1 MRKREAAAVL
11 ILFSLIVSMWS
22 GASAWPAAQAAPSI
36 VLNYWT
42 YPEAATGPGAITSSK
57 VIAEFQASHPGV
69 KINPVVLGVND
80 FDTKLFAA
88 MSSGTGPDIAY
99 MGDEPRELGV
109 LVKDNY
115 VLNLDAAF
123 KQYGWAKRLLPAVQ
137 KRDAY
142 FGHEWAVGNELE
154 TLGLMYN
161 KKIFT
166 RLGLQVPTRLDQLQ
180 AVMARIKS
188 KAPGIVPMTLACGS
202 GCYNGFHMMHALGYA
217 TIPTAEVLNTT
228 PQGTGSYTD
237 PAWLRMLTTFQ
248 SWARAGYFP
257 ANANGIGWNNHWSQ
271 FCNGKA
277 AMLVQGTWL
286 FSTISACEKA
296 NPSVFSF
303 GFAPFPPKQ
312 GMPFQ
317 AYVGPGKAWWINAKV
332 GSDPAKEKA
341 ALDFINMM
349 ISPAAA
355 VSWIQ
360 NDQLFP
366 GVAFD
371 ASRVHLTPQQQVA
384 LSIMKRAGSRGGPVD
399 IGFNNSNAES
409 TVWAND
415 LEGILAGTV
424 TPQKMVQ
431 DLEAVLKTSQAAWHS
446 RS

>member
-1 MRKREAAAVL
+1 MC
-11 ILFSLIVSMWS
+11 ISVSVRS
-22 GASAWPAAQAAPSI
+22 TAQAAPSI
-36 VLNYWT
+36 TLNYWT
-42 YPEAATGPGAITSSK
+42 FSEAASGPGAITSSK
-57 VIAEFQASHPGV
+57 VIADFEASHPGV
-69 KINPVVLGVND
+69 KINPVVLQVND

-99 MGDEPRELGV
+99 MGNEPRELGV
-109 LVKDNY
+109 LVKDHF
-115 VLNLDAAF
+115 VLQLDAAF

-166 RLGLQVPTRLDQLQ
+166 KLGLQVPTTLDQLQ
-180 AVMARIKS
+180 SVMATIKS
-188 KAPGIVPMTLACGS
+188 KAPTTVPMTLACGS
-202 GCYNGFHMMHALGYA
+202 GCYNGFHLMHALGYA
-217 TIPTAEVLNTT
+217 TIPTTEVLNTT

-237 PAWLRMLTTFQ
+237 APWLQMLDIFQ

-257 ANANGIGWNNHWSQ
+257 TNANGIGWNNHWSQ
-271 FCNGKA
+271 FCNGKT

-303 GFAPFPPKQ
+303 GFAPFPPKK

-317 AYVGPGKAWWINAKV
+317 SYVGPGKAWWVNAHV
-332 GSDPAKEKA
+332 ASNPAKEKA

-349 ISPAAA
+349 LTPAAA
-355 VSWIQ
+355 LSWIQ

-366 GVAFD
+366 GVPFA
-371 ASRVHLTPQQQVA
+371 ASQVHLTPQQQVA
-384 LSIMKRAGSRGGPVD
+384 LAIMKRAGSGGGPVD

-409 TVWAND
+409 TVWATD

-424 TPQKMVQ
+424 TPKKMVQ
-431 DLEAVLKTSQAAWHS
+431 DLEAPLKTSQAAW
-446 RS
+446 RSGS